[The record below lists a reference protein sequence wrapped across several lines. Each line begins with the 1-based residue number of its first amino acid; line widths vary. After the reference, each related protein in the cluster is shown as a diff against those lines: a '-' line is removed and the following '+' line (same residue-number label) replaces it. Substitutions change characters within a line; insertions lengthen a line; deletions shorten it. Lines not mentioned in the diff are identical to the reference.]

1 MTRKSQ
7 NLAGL
12 LCSYYSFRFYFEVLR
27 YLQHYGGG
35 NTVLSVFWAK
45 DPSSLQML
53 NNSDFCHNLK
63 FYLIHFYIVVTTCQ
77 TLFFVVVV
85 VFAGFFCCCWIV
97 LWSGLFSL

>member
-1 MTRKSQ
+1 M
-7 NLAGL
+7 
-12 LCSYYSFRFYFEVLR
+12 LR

-35 NTVLSVFWAK
+35 NTVLSVFWAR

-77 TLFFVVVV
+77 TLFLLLLLFLL
-85 VFAGFFCCCWIV
+85 GFLLLLNCFMVWIV
-97 LWSGLFSL
+97 QLIGSQL

>member
-1 MTRKSQ
+1 M
-7 NLAGL
+7 
-12 LCSYYSFRFYFEVLR
+12 
-27 YLQHYGGG
+27 
-35 NTVLSVFWAK
+35 FWAK

-77 TLFFVVVV
+77 TLFFLLLLLLFLL
-85 VFAGFFCCCWIV
+85 VFFVCWIV